1 MNGSPFASSFAPWPW
16 TWPAG
21 FKLAPEWLNQA
32 INPGWTLAGVVVN
45 QQNSSAPA
53 VEQSVLSHH
62 SYGRQL
68 GRLIDAVE
76 ALLDAAPAKVAQ
88 DPRAT
93 DLRTLARDIERI
105 KAEAASDRIDRL
117 AGELTLVR
125 KTDPDGWRRL
135 QAALGR

>member
-1 MNGSPFASSFAPWPW
+1 MNGINLATWPW

-21 FKLAPEWLNQA
+21 LKLAPDWLGQT

-45 QQNSSAPA
+45 PQNSSAPA

-68 GRLIDAVE
+68 GRLMDAVE
-76 ALLDAAPAKVAQ
+76 ALLDAAPAKVAN
-88 DPRAT
+88 DPRAA
-93 DLRTLARDIERI
+93 DLRTLAREIERI

-117 AGELTLVR
+117 TGELALVR
-125 KTDPDGWRRL
+125 KTDPDGWKRL
-135 QAALGR
+135 QAALAR